1 MSKQIAR
8 LLKTDMMGDL
18 DLKSLAQLL
27 KSRGRGNDTMLAHIT
42 AREAKRLKDEG
53 GSGTINPDTGLPEYE
68 DSSEYM
74 GEPADI
80 AQANPELYPG
90 GQLPAQDESTAYYP
104 GGTAPENIS
113 TAATYPAAAPPAV
126 STQDYSLPLSG
137 ATYGLSPVGAG
148 QGAKATPQQ
157 MQDFGTAS
165 RYALPQSSADLSG
178 AVRVPQPET
187 TTKAEKPGF
196 LESLTTDQMIRLGLG
211 AGTGLIG
218 AQAARQA
225 AEQAKQ
231 AKGEISALGAP
242 YQQAGKSMQDAALRG
257 ELTPAGQQQV
267 AAARAQLAQGIEK
280 RGGVGAAQA
289 ATQLAQFRQNLLDQ
303 QYNYGLKVAQIGDAY
318 AQKAIQTGLTQDK
331 ELVAL
336 MQGLTGAFG
345 GFMGNQPNQPVTSTP
360 PRA

>member
-27 KSRGRGNDTMLAHIT
+27 RSRGRGNDKILAHIT
-42 AREAKRLKDEG
+42 AREAKRLKEEG
-53 GSGTINPDTGLPEYE
+53 GSGTTNPDTGLPEYE
-68 DSSEYM
+68 DSFEDYPSIETAQQAETQQAQQASYEPSASSM
-74 GEPADI
+74 GSPVMPT
-80 AQANPELYPG
+80 AQAPQSELPAYDYGAAFTPTAQAPVAEAVPVSYAPPLSVGARAYPG
-90 GQLPAQDESTAYYP
+90 DIYEPQTVPA
-104 GGTAPENIS
+104 GT
-113 TAATYPAAAPPAV
+113 TAAPA
-126 STQDYSLPLSG
+126 
-137 ATYGLSPVGAG
+137 
-148 QGAKATPQQ
+148 
-157 MQDFGTAS
+157 
-165 RYALPQSSADLSG
+165 
-178 AVRVPQPET
+178 
-187 TTKAEKPGF
+187 TKTEKPGF
-196 LESLTTDQMIRLGLG
+196 FDKLTTDQMIRLGLG
-211 AGTGLIG
+211 GGLGLAGVQAAKQG
-218 AQAARQA
+218 AQ
-225 AEQAKQ
+225 QAKQ

-267 AAARAQLAQGIEK
+267 QAARAQLAQGVEK

-318 AQKAIQTGLTQDK
+318 ASKAIQVGLTQDK

-345 GFMGNQPNQPVTSTP
+345 GFMGNQPNQPVSSTP

>member
-53 GSGTINPDTGLPEYE
+53 GSGTINPDTGLPEY
-68 DSSEYM
+68 DDGDMGEYV
-74 GEPADI
+74 GEPAQI
-80 AQANPELYPG
+80 AQNMPDLYAD
-90 GQLPAQDESTAYYP
+90 GQLPAP
-104 GGTAPENIS
+104 GYETTFSPREQAE
-113 TAATYPAAAPPAV
+113 APPAV
-126 STQDYSLPLSG
+126 STQDYSLPPSG

-157 MQDFGTAS
+157 MRDFGTAS
-165 RYALPQSSADLSG
+165 QYALPQSSADLSG
-178 AVRVPQPET
+178 AVRVPQPEAS
-187 TTKAEKPGF
+187 TKAEKPGF
-196 LESLTTDQMIRLGLG
+196 LQSLTTDQMIRLGLG
-211 AGTGLIG
+211 AGSGLIG
-218 AQAARQA
+218 VQAARQA

-231 AKGEISALGAP
+231 AKGEVAALGAP

-303 QYNYGLKVAQIGDAY
+303 QYNYGLKVAQIGDSY

-345 GFMGNQPNQPVTSTP
+345 GFMGSQPNQPVTSTP

>member
-68 DSSEYM
+68 DGDMGGDVYI
-74 GEPADI
+74 GEPEQV
-80 AQANPELYPG
+80 AQQMPDLYAG
-90 GQLPAQDESTAYYP
+90 GQLPAP
-104 GGTAPENIS
+104 GYETTFSPREQAE
-113 TAATYPAAAPPAV
+113 APPAV
-126 STQDYSLPLSG
+126 STQDYSLPPSG

-157 MQDFGTAS
+157 MRDFGTAS
-165 RYALPQSSADLSG
+165 QYALPQSSADLSG
-178 AVRVPQPET
+178 AVRVPQPEAS
-187 TTKAEKPGF
+187 TKAEKPGF
-196 LESLTTDQMIRLGLG
+196 LQSLTTDQMIRLGLG
-211 AGTGLIG
+211 AGSGLIG
-218 AQAARQA
+218 VQAARQA

-231 AKGEISALGAP
+231 AKGEVAALGAP

-345 GFMGNQPNQPVTSTP
+345 GFMGNQPNQPATSTP

>member
-27 KSRGRGNDTMLAHIT
+27 RSRGRGNDKILAHIT
-42 AREAKRLKDEG
+42 AREAKRLKKEG
-53 GSGTINPDTGLPEYE
+53 GSGTINPDTGLPEY
-68 DSSEYM
+68 DDGDMGEYV
-74 GEPADI
+74 GEPAQI
-80 AQANPELYPG
+80 AQNMPDLYAD
-90 GQLPAQDESTAYYP
+90 GQLPAP
-104 GGTAPENIS
+104 GYETTFSPREQAE
-113 TAATYPAAAPPAV
+113 APPAV
-126 STQDYSLPLSG
+126 STQDYSLPPSG

-148 QGAKATPQQ
+148 QGFQTTPQQ
-157 MQDFGTAS
+157 MRDFGTAS

-178 AVRVPQPET
+178 AVRVPQPEVAPQ
-187 TTKAEKPGF
+187 AEKPGF
-196 LESLTTDQMIRLGLG
+196 FGLNTDQMIRLGLG
-211 AGTGLIG
+211 AGTGLVG
-218 AQAARQA
+218 AQAAKQA

-267 AAARAQLAQGIEK
+267 AAARAQLAQGVEK

-303 QYNYGLKVAQIGDAY
+303 QYNYGLKVAQIGDSY

-345 GFMGNQPNQPVTSTP
+345 GFMGNQPNQPVASTP

>member
-27 KSRGRGNDTMLAHIT
+27 RSRGRGNDKILAHIT

-68 DSSEYM
+68 DSFEDYPSIEMAQQAETQQAQQASY
-74 GEPADI
+74 EPAASEFGSPAMPT
-80 AQANPELYPG
+80 AQAP
-90 GQLPAQDESTAYYP
+90 QSALPAYDYGAAFTPTAQ
-104 GGTAPENIS
+104 APVAE
-113 TAATYPAAAPPAV
+113 AV
-126 STQDYSLPLSG
+126 
-137 ATYGLSPVGAG
+137 PV
-148 QGAKATPQQ
+148 
-157 MQDFGTAS
+157 S
-165 RYALPQSSADLSG
+165 YALPFSAG
-178 AVRVPQPET
+178 ARAYPGDIYEPQAAPAGAT
-187 TTKAEKPGF
+187 AAKPEKPGF
-196 LESLTTDQMIRLGLG
+196 LQSLTTDQMIRLGLG
-211 AGTGLIG
+211 AGTGLVG
-218 AQAARQA
+218 AQAAKQA
-225 AEQAKQ
+225 AQQAKQ
-231 AKGEISALGAP
+231 AKGEVAALGAP

-267 AAARAQLAQGIEK
+267 QAARAQLAQGVEK

-303 QYNYGLKVAQIGDAY
+303 QYNYGLKVAQIGDSY

-345 GFMGNQPNQPVTSTP
+345 GFMGNQPNQPATSTP

>member
-27 KSRGRGNDTMLAHIT
+27 RSRGRGNDKILAHIT
-42 AREAKRLKDEG
+42 AREAKRLKEEG
-53 GSGTINPDTGLPEYE
+53 GSGTINPDTGLPEY
-68 DSSEYM
+68 DDGDMGEYV
-74 GEPADI
+74 GEPAQI
-80 AQANPELYPG
+80 AENMPDLYAD
-90 GQLPAQDESTAYYP
+90 GQLPAP
-104 GGTAPENIS
+104 GYETTFSPREQAE
-113 TAATYPAAAPPAV
+113 APPAV

-137 ATYGLSPVGAG
+137 AKYGLSPVGAG
-148 QGAKATPQQ
+148 QGFKATPQQ
-157 MQDFGTAS
+157 IRDLGTPS
-165 RYALPQSSADLSG
+165 QYVLPQPSIDPSS
-178 AVRVPQPET
+178 AVRVPQPQAS
-187 TTKAEKPGF
+187 TKDEKSGF
-196 LESLTTDQMIRLGLG
+196 LGLNTDQMIRLGLG
-211 AGTGLIG
+211 GGLGLAGV
-218 AQAARQA
+218 QAARQGA
-225 AEQAKQ
+225 QQAKQ

-267 AAARAQLAQGIEK
+267 QAARAQLAQGVEK

-345 GFMGNQPNQPVTSTP
+345 GFMGNQPNQPVSSTP
-360 PRA
+360 PRG

>member
-27 KSRGRGNDTMLAHIT
+27 RSRGRGNDKILAHIT

-68 DSSEYM
+68 DSFEDYPSIEMAQQAETQQAQQSSYEPSASSM
-74 GEPADI
+74 GSPVMPT
-80 AQANPELYPG
+80 AQAPQSELPAYDYGAPFTPTAQALVAEAVPVSYAPPFSAGARAYPG
-90 GQLPAQDESTAYYP
+90 DIYEPQ
-104 GGTAPENIS
+104 
-113 TAATYPAAAPPAV
+113 TAA
-126 STQDYSLPLSG
+126 
-137 ATYGLSPVGAG
+137 AG
-148 QGAKATPQQ
+148 VKP
-157 MQDFGTAS
+157 
-165 RYALPQSSADLSG
+165 
-178 AVRVPQPET
+178 
-187 TTKAEKPGF
+187 EKPGF
-196 LESLTTDQMIRLGLG
+196 LQSLTTDQMIRLGLG
-211 AGTGLIG
+211 AGSGLIG
-218 AQAARQA
+218 VQAARQA

-231 AKGEISALGAP
+231 AKGEVAALGAP

-303 QYNYGLKVAQIGDAY
+303 QYNYGLKVAQIGDSY

-345 GFMGNQPNQPVTSTP
+345 GFLGNQPNQPATSTP

>member
-27 KSRGRGNDTMLAHIT
+27 RSRGRGNDKILAHIT

-68 DSSEYM
+68 DGDMGGDVYI
-74 GEPADI
+74 GEPEQV
-80 AQANPELYPG
+80 AQQMPDLYPG
-90 GQLPAQDESTAYYP
+90 GQLPAQDESTAYFNS
-104 GGTAPENIS
+104 GTSS
-113 TAATYPAAAPPAV
+113 TYLPTSDTYPEAAAPVSATRSMPSAPA
-126 STQDYSLPLSG
+126 QIPLGQYGG
-137 ATYGLSPVGAG
+137 APAYPGDIYDPQAAPA
-148 QGAKATPQQ
+148 GAKP
-157 MQDFGTAS
+157 
-165 RYALPQSSADLSG
+165 
-178 AVRVPQPET
+178 
-187 TTKAEKPGF
+187 EKPGF

-211 AGTGLIG
+211 AGTGLVG
-218 AQAARQA
+218 AQAAKQA
-225 AEQAKQ
+225 AQQAKQ
-231 AKGEISALGAP
+231 AKGEVAALGAP

-303 QYNYGLKVAQIGDAY
+303 QYNYGLKVAQIGDSY

-345 GFMGNQPNQPVTSTP
+345 GFMGNQPNQPATSTP

>member
-27 KSRGRGNDTMLAHIT
+27 RSRGRGNDKILAHIT

-68 DSSEYM
+68 DSFEDYPSIEM
-74 GEPADI
+74 AQQAETQQTPIDIVSPPSVARVEAPA
-80 AQANPELYPG
+80 PFY
-90 GQLPAQDESTAYYP
+90 QDAMPT
-104 GGTAPENIS
+104 T
-113 TAATYPAAAPPAV
+113 TYAEAAAPVAPTRSMAAAPAA
-126 STQDYSLPLSG
+126 QIPLGQYGGAPAYPGDIYDPQAAPAG
-137 ATYGLSPVGAG
+137 ATAAKPV
-148 QGAKATPQQ
+148 
-157 MQDFGTAS
+157 
-165 RYALPQSSADLSG
+165 
-178 AVRVPQPET
+178 
-187 TTKAEKPGF
+187 KPGF
-196 LESLTTDQMIRLGLG
+196 FESLTTPDMIRLGLG
-211 AGTGLIG
+211 AGSGLIG
-218 AQAARQA
+218 VQAARQA

-231 AKGEISALGAP
+231 AKGEVAALGAP

-303 QYNYGLKVAQIGDAY
+303 QYNYGLKVAQIGDSY

-345 GFMGNQPNQPVTSTP
+345 GFLGNQPNQPTTSTP

>member
-27 KSRGRGNDTMLAHIT
+27 RSRGRGNDKILAHIT

-68 DSSEYM
+68 DGDMGGDVYI
-74 GEPADI
+74 GEPEQV
-80 AQANPELYPG
+80 AQQMPDLYPG
-90 GQLPAQDESTAYYP
+90 GQLPAQDESTAYYS
-104 GGTAPENIS
+104 GGTAPENIP
-113 TAATYPAAAPPAV
+113 TAATYPAAAAPVAPTKGMPSAPAAAPAA
-126 STQDYSLPLSG
+126 QIPLGQYGGAPAYPGDIYEPQATPAG
-137 ATYGLSPVGAG
+137 ATA
-148 QGAKATPQQ
+148 AKP
-157 MQDFGTAS
+157 
-165 RYALPQSSADLSG
+165 
-178 AVRVPQPET
+178 
-187 TTKAEKPGF
+187 EKPGF
-196 LESLTTDQMIRLGLG
+196 LQSLTTDQMIRLGLG
-211 AGTGLIG
+211 GGLGLAGV
-218 AQAARQA
+218 QAAKKA

-231 AKGEISALGAP
+231 AKGEVAALGAP

-267 AAARAQLAQGIEK
+267 AAARAQLAQGVEK

-303 QYNYGLKVAQIGDAY
+303 QYNYGLKVAQIGDSY

-345 GFMGNQPNQPVTSTP
+345 GFMGNQPNQPVSSTP

>member
-27 KSRGRGNDTMLAHIT
+27 KSRGRGNDKILAHIT
-42 AREAKRLKDEG
+42 AREAKRLKEEG
-53 GSGTINPDTGLPEYE
+53 GSGTINPDTGLPEY
-68 DSSEYM
+68 DDGDMGGDVYI
-74 GEPADI
+74 GEPAQV
-80 AQANPELYPG
+80 AQDMPDLYPG
-90 GQLPAQDESTAYYP
+90 GQLPAQGDSTVYP
-104 GGTAPENIS
+104 GFSLPTNIS
-113 TAATYPAAAPPAV
+113 TSATYPAAAAPVATTRSMAPA
-126 STQDYSLPLSG
+126 SAPAATATLPQFGRTAESFNPDAQAYG
-137 ATYGLSPVGAG
+137 ATSINP
-148 QGAKATPQQ
+148 P
-157 MQDFGTAS
+157 GT
-165 RYALPQSSADLSG
+165 
-178 AVRVPQPET
+178 RVVTAQPI
-187 TTKAEKPGF
+187 KPGF
-196 LESLTTDQMIRLGLG
+196 FESLTTDQMIRLGLG
-211 AGTGLIG
+211 GGLGLAGV
-218 AQAARQA
+218 QAARQGA
-225 AEQAKQ
+225 QQAKQ

-267 AAARAQLAQGIEK
+267 AAARAQLAQGVEK

-303 QYNYGLKVAQIGDAY
+303 QYNYGLKVAQIGDTY

-345 GFMGNQPNQPVTSTP
+345 GFLGNQPNQPVASTP

>member
-8 LLKTDMMGDL
+8 LLKTDMMSDL

-27 KSRGRGNDTMLAHIT
+27 RSRGRGNDKILAHIT

-53 GSGTINPDTGLPEYE
+53 GSGTINPDTGLPEYY
-68 DSSEYM
+68 DGDMGEYV
-74 GEPADI
+74 GEPAQI
-80 AQANPELYPG
+80 AQNMPDLYAD
-90 GQLPAQDESTAYYP
+90 GQLPAP
-104 GGTAPENIS
+104 GYETTFSPREQAE
-113 TAATYPAAAPPAV
+113 APPAV
-126 STQDYSLPLSG
+126 STQDYSLPPSG

-148 QGAKATPQQ
+148 QGFKATPQQ
-157 MQDFGTAS
+157 IRDLGTPS
-165 RYALPQSSADLSG
+165 QYVLPQPSIDPSG
-178 AVRVPQPET
+178 AVRVPQPQAS
-187 TTKAEKPGF
+187 TKDEKPGF

-211 AGTGLIG
+211 AGTGLVG
-218 AQAARQA
+218 AQAAKQA

-242 YQQAGKSMQDAALRG
+242 YQQTGKSMQDAALRG

-303 QYNYGLKVAQIGDAY
+303 QYNYGLKVAQIGDSY

-345 GFMGNQPNQPVTSTP
+345 GFMGNQPNQPVASTP

>member
-27 KSRGRGNDTMLAHIT
+27 RSRGRGNDKILAHIT

-68 DSSEYM
+68 DSFEDYPSIEM
-74 GEPADI
+74 AQQAETQQTPIDIVSPPPVARVEAPAPFYQD
-80 AQANPELYPG
+80 AM
-90 GQLPAQDESTAYYP
+90 PAT
-104 GGTAPENIS
+104 
-113 TAATYPAAAPPAV
+113 TYAEAAAPVAPTRSMAAAPAV
-126 STQDYSLPLSG
+126 APSYSTAPY
-137 ATYGLSPVGAG
+137 ATTPEGMAAEGRDITEARISPPGPGV
-148 QGAKATPQQ
+148 KP
-157 MQDFGTAS
+157 
-165 RYALPQSSADLSG
+165 
-178 AVRVPQPET
+178 
-187 TTKAEKPGF
+187 EKPGF
-196 LESLTTDQMIRLGLG
+196 LQSLTTDQMIRLGLG

-303 QYNYGLKVAQIGDAY
+303 QYNYGLKVAQIGDSY

-345 GFMGNQPNQPVTSTP
+345 GFLGNQPNQPATSTP

>member
-27 KSRGRGNDTMLAHIT
+27 RSRGRGNDTMLAHIT

-53 GSGTINPDTGLPEYE
+53 GSGTINPDTGLPEYA
-68 DSSEYM
+68 DDYDYI

-80 AQANPELYPG
+80 AQQMPDLYPG
-90 GQLPAQDESTAYYP
+90 GQLPAQDESTAYYS
-104 GGTAPENIS
+104 GGTAPENRP

-126 STQDYSLPLSG
+126 YTPNYSLPQSG

-148 QGAKATPQQ
+148 QGFKATPQQ
-157 MQDFGTAS
+157 IRNLGTPS
-165 RYALPQSSADLSG
+165 QYVLPQPSIDPSG
-178 AVRVPQPET
+178 AVRVPQPQAS
-187 TTKAEKPGF
+187 TKDEKSGF
-196 LESLTTDQMIRLGLG
+196 LGLNTDQMIRLGLG
-211 AGTGLIG
+211 AGSGLIG
-218 AQAARQA
+218 VQAARQA

-231 AKGEISALGAP
+231 AKGEVAALGAP

-303 QYNYGLKVAQIGDAY
+303 QYNYGLKVAQIGDSY

-345 GFMGNQPNQPVTSTP
+345 GFLGNQPNQPATSTP
-360 PRA
+360 SRA

>member
-27 KSRGRGNDTMLAHIT
+27 RSRGRGNDKILAHIT

-53 GSGTINPDTGLPEYE
+53 GSGTTNPDTGLPEYE

-80 AQANPELYPG
+80 AQANPDLYPG
-90 GQLPAQDESTAYYP
+90 GEIP
-104 GGTAPENIS
+104 PEGYR
-113 TAATYPAAAPPAV
+113 TQFTPPVEAPAALPTQAEPQGAV
-126 STQDYSLPLSG
+126 STQDYSLPPSG

-148 QGAKATPQQ
+148 QGFQATPQQ

-178 AVRVPQPET
+178 AVRVPQPEVAPQ
-187 TTKAEKPGF
+187 AEKPGF
-196 LESLTTDQMIRLGLG
+196 FGLNTDQMIRLGLG

-231 AKGEISALGAP
+231 AKGEVAALGAP

-267 AAARAQLAQGIEK
+267 AAARAQLAQGVEK

-303 QYNYGLKVAQIGDAY
+303 QYNYGLKVAQIGDSY

-345 GFMGNQPNQPVTSTP
+345 GFLGNQPNQPATSTP